1 MVILLVVSEIRL
13 LIRFKNIF
21 IHKDRRRRSSHLLK
35 EVGFRVEFLYE
46 NLKKENGKGKVW
58 DEKYTEFNSWRLK
71 NEGIT

>member
-1 MVILLVVSEIRL
+1 MVILLVVSEMRL

-46 NLKKENGKGKVW
+46 NLKKRMEKVRFGTRNIRSLILG
-58 DEKYTEFNSWRLK
+58 D
-71 NEGIT
+71 

>member
-1 MVILLVVSEIRL
+1 
-13 LIRFKNIF
+13 
-21 IHKDRRRRSSHLLK
+21 
-35 EVGFRVEFLYE
+35 VGFRVEFLYE